1 MTTHEDLDYARKEF
15 EESKMAFI
23 MARDGTVLAHSKEK
37 GVAPFF
43 SAVARKRVRGASLAD
58 RIIGKAVA
66 FLCVYRGIVAV
77 YTPVVSKPAV
87 SVLEENQIP
96 WHADQ
101 VVPMILNREGDG
113 QCPIESIVAAAT
125 SPEEAYLILRKKFE
139 GIE

>member
-15 EESKMAFI
+15 EESKMAFV
-23 MARDGTVLAHSKEK
+23 MVRDGMVLAYSKEK

-43 SAVARKRVRGASLAD
+43 SAVARKRVKGASLAD

-66 FLCVYRGIVAV
+66 FLCAYRGIVAV

-96 WHADQ
+96 WKADQ

-113 QCPIESIVAAAT
+113 QCPIERIVTAAT